1 VSWWTDLKAEL
12 GRETQ
17 PVNTVVRLI
26 ILERGI
32 RGGIL
37 LVLSLALLTDS
48 QQILG
53 IVRQWAA
60 ALDVEAAP
68 ELTRRQG
75 FLRQILFNVLSWVG
89 ALGGRTV
96 VMIAIGLM
104 AFSLLELT
112 EAVGL
117 ARRRR
122 WAEYLTVI
130 AGCLGIPFEIFEVVR
145 RQTVLRLSFLVINVA
160 IVLYLAWAKHLF
172 GLRGGRRTETLSA

>member
-1 VSWWTDLKAEL
+1 MSWWTEVKAEL

-26 ILERGI
+26 ILERGV
-32 RGGIL
+32 RGAIL
-37 LVLSLALLTDS
+37 LLLGVGLLTDS

-53 IVRQWAA
+53 IVREWAA
-60 ALDVEAAP
+60 DLDVEAAP

-75 FLRQILFNVLSWVG
+75 FFRQLLLSVLRWAG
-89 ALGGRTV
+89 GLGGRTV
-96 VMIAIGLM
+96 TMIAVGLL

-130 AGCLGIPFEIFEVVR
+130 AGCIGIPFEIFEVVR
-145 RQTVLRLSFLVINVA
+145 RQTVLRVSFLVINVA
-160 IVLYLAWAKHLF
+160 IVLYLAWTKHLF
-172 GLRGGRRTETLSA
+172 GLRGGRRTETA

>member
-1 VSWWTDLKAEL
+1 MSWWAELKAEL

-32 RGGIL
+32 RGAIL
-37 LVLSLALLTDS
+37 LLLSIALLTDS
-48 QQILG
+48 RQILALA
-53 IVRQWAA
+53 RQWAA
-60 ALDVEAAP
+60 DLDVEAAP

-75 FLRQILFNVLSWVG
+75 ILRQLVFNMLRWVG
-89 ALGGRTV
+89 GLGGRTV
-96 VMIAIGLM
+96 TVIAIGLL

-130 AGCLGIPFEIFEVVR
+130 AGSIGIPFEIFEVAR
-145 RQTVLRLSFLVINVA
+145 RQTVVRISFLAINVA

-172 GLRGGRRTETLSA
+172 GLRGGRRTEPVSA

>member
-1 VSWWTDLKAEL
+1 MSWWAELKAEL

-32 RGGIL
+32 RGAIL
-37 LVLSLALLTDS
+37 LLLSIALLTDS
-48 QQILG
+48 RQILALA
-53 IVRQWAA
+53 RQWAA
-60 ALDVEAAP
+60 DLDVEAAP

-75 FLRQILFNVLSWVG
+75 ILRQLVFNMLRWVG
-89 ALGGRTV
+89 GLGGRTV
-96 VMIAIGLM
+96 TVIAIGLL

-130 AGCLGIPFEIFEVVR
+130 AGSIGIPFEIFEVAR
-145 RQTVLRLSFLVINVA
+145 RQTVVRISFLAINVA

-172 GLRGGRRTETLSA
+172 GLRGGRRTESVSA